1 MRKIALPC
9 ALALSLASGTALA
22 QYSGGQYPGAIPP
35 PPAAR
40 PPTTGYTPAP
50 TGGYAAPPAAAYATP
65 PGANPETGARPG
77 NDIGTGMS
85 LPTGSQASN
94 IGPSDTTT
102 TIAPNLPSPPV
113 GPNANAADYLAAARN
128 ALSAGRTGEAQQALE
143 MAQTR
148 LLSRS
153 VPLFQTNTPS
163 ANPVVQQISQ
173 ALQALGVGDTSRCMQ
188 LIDAAIP
195 NARMAEATP

>member
-1 MRKIALPC
+1 MLKFAVPC
-9 ALALSLASGTALA
+9 ALALSLASGSALA
-22 QYSGGQYPGAIPP
+22 QYAGGQYPGAIPP
-35 PPAAR
+35 PPVAS
-40 PPTTGYTPAP
+40 PPTS
-50 TGGYAAPPAAAYATP
+50 GYAAPSAGAYATP

-77 NDIGTGMS
+77 NDIGTGTS

-94 IGPSDTTT
+94 IGPSDTTS
-102 TIAPNLPSPPV
+102 TIAPNLPSPSV
-113 GPNANAADYLAAARN
+113 GPNANAADYLAAARS
-128 ALSAGRTGEAQQALE
+128 ALSAGQTGEAQQALE

-173 ALQALGVGDTSRCMQ
+173 ALQALGVGDTARCLQ

>member
-1 MRKIALPC
+1 MRKFAPPF
-9 ALALSLASGTALA
+9 ALALGLASSTALA
-22 QYSGGQYPGAIPP
+22 QYSGGQYPGAVPP
-35 PPAAR
+35 PPTAT
-40 PPTTGYTPAP
+40 PPTTGYA
-50 TGGYAAPPAAAYATP
+50 GPPAGAYPVP
-65 PGANPETGARPG
+65 PGANPVTGARPG

-85 LPTGSQASN
+85 LPRGTQASN
-94 IGPSDTTT
+94 IGPSDTTS

-128 ALSAGRTGEAQQALE
+128 ALSAGQTGEAQQALE

-153 VPLFQTNTPS
+153 VPLFQTNSPS

-173 ALQALGVGDTSRCMQ
+173 ALQALSVGDTTRCMQ